1 MFGEKKTSPTQNKH
15 GIFMNLWCLNYE
27 LFLMGNNKILMKS
40 ITVSPSFMFCLF
52 SVSFLSHVARVLLS
66 GWQTSTL

>member
-1 MFGEKKTSPTQNKH
+1 
-15 GIFMNLWCLNYE
+15 MNLWCLNYE

-52 SVSFLSHVARVLLS
+52 SVTSLSCGSCFAFGVANVDFENLL
-66 GWQTSTL
+66 TSNKSTEGVVKAF